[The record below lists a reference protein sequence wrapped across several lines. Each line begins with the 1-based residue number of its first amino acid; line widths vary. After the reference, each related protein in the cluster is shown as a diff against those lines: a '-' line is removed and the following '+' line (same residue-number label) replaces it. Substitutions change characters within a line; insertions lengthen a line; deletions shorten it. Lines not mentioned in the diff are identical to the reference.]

1 MVISEPFNV
10 SASKGKQILPGGS
23 KTKSALQ
30 SGYFDKSFVRTL
42 EGEAYSD
49 AVKRR
54 RQERIKESKKNI
66 SKAFMP
72 SHAGKLPLV
81 MVDFTLNCSW

>member
-1 MVISEPFNV
+1 MKYFFFIPEPFNV
-10 SASKGKQILPGGS
+10 NASKGKQMLPGGS

-54 RQERIKESKKNI
+54 RQDRIEESKKNL

-72 SHAGKLPLV
+72 SHSGKQP
-81 MVDFTLNCSW
+81 